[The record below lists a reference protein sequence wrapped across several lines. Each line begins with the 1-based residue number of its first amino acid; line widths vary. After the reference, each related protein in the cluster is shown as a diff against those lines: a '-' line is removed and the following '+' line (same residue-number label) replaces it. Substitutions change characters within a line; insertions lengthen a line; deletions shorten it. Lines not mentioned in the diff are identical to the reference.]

1 MVRLR
6 INWSFRK
13 KCIKI
18 CRGGASC
25 IQSVRPPYHS
35 PTSFIFSKN
44 IDPFLRILKF
54 RPNKNLGHAP
64 PLKIWKW
71 NFIERRGVSKL
82 TKQYFFLSTLIFRG
96 TTFQTIFFL
105 KSCTTASSATFGQ
118 LWVGNPYFWP
128 IMGTLLGDHW
138 VTHPYPKLSKKWVD
152 RSVYK

>member
-1 MVRLR
+1 MYQNMQGRRVMYT
-6 INWSFRK
+6 
-13 KCIKI
+13 KC
-18 CRGGASC
+18 STTYTT
-25 IQSVRPPYHS
+25 RPLVL
-35 PTSFIFSKN
+35 FSQK

-138 VTHPYPKLSKKWVD
+138 VKILS
-152 RSVYK
+152 